1 MINLS
6 RVIHS
11 AMLAQGFEVERR
23 GGHWENGTY
32 TAEEPAVIPLHGIIT
47 QARARDLEAIPEADR
62 QSGAIRVLTTERL
75 YVTGEVSENGFSDVV
90 IWNEERYRVISVTLN
105 TDWGYCRSI
114 CARMRG
120 SV

>member
-6 RVIHS
+6 SVVHS
-11 AMLAQGFEVERR
+11 AMLAQGFKVERR
-23 GGHWENGTY
+23 GGHWENGIY
-32 TAEEPAVIPLHGIIT
+32 KADEPTAIPLHGIIT
-47 QARARDLEAIPEADR
+47 QAKARDLAAIPEVDR

-75 YVTGEVSENGFSDVV
+75 YVTGEVSVNGFSDVV
-90 IWNEERYRVISVTLN
+90 IWNEERYKVISVTLN

-120 SV
+120 TV